1 MIAIMT
7 KSPKEAMSVEGESEG
22 YVTHVKLGSIPACSN
37 LQATDAAKAVGTG
50 TVVTQINNNMSVILM
65 IVKTTNITI
74 GSILK

>member
-22 YVTHVKLGSIPACSN
+22 YVTHVKLGLTPACSN
-37 LQATDAAKAVGTG
+37 MQATDAAKAVSIGMI
-50 TVVTQINNNMSVILM
+50 VTQTDNNMSVMLM
-65 IVKTTNITI
+65 IVKITSNTI